1 MTSAPK
7 YLALTGGV
15 GGAKLAVGLAQI
27 LPPAQLAFLVNTGDD
42 FVHYGLHV
50 CPDLDTLMYALS
62 GESNP
67 DTGWGRR
74 EESWRCIETL
84 RALGGES
91 WFNLGDRDLAVH
103 LLRTE
108 RLRRGARLSEVT
120 RELNAA
126 LGTLH
131 PVWPMTDDPMPT
143 VVHTAN
149 GPLAFQHYFVR
160 ERCAP
165 KVQCFQFLGSG
176 EAKPVPAVLEWL
188 SDPALAGIFV
198 CPSNPYV
205 SIDPILAVPGLRAA
219 IGAAGVPV
227 IAVSPIVA
235 GLAIKGPTAKMME
248 ELRVPQTALAVA
260 QHYGELLDGYVVDQQ
275 DEALLPALA
284 EAGVAAIA
292 TPTVM
297 LTLDD
302 KVHLA
307 RRVCEF
313 AQALAASAA
322 AGNHPTQG
330 PSRGV

>member
-1 MTSAPK
+1 MTAAPK

-27 LPPAQLAFLVNTGDD
+27 LPPSQLAFLVNTGDD
-42 FVHYGLHV
+42 FVHFGLHV

-74 EESWRCIETL
+74 DESWRCIETL

-91 WFNLGDRDLAVH
+91 WFNIGDRDLAVH
-103 LLRTE
+103 LQRTE

-126 LGTLH
+126 LGTRH

-160 ERCAP
+160 ERCEP
-165 KVQCFQFLGSG
+165 RVQCFQFLGSA
-176 EAKPVPAVLEWL
+176 EARPVPAALEWL
-188 SDPALAGIFV
+188 SDPDLAGVFI

-205 SIDPILAVPGLRAA
+205 SIDPILAVPGVRAA
-219 IGAAGVPV
+219 LEACAAPV
-227 IAVSPIVA
+227 VAVSPIVA
-235 GLAIKGPTAKMME
+235 GLAIKGPTAKMMD
-248 ELRVPQTALAVA
+248 ELRVPSTALAVA
-260 QHYGELLDGYVVDQQ
+260 QHYGGLLDGYVLDEQ
-275 DEALLPALA
+275 DAALLPALRD
-284 EAGVAAIA
+284 AGFAAIA
-292 TPTVM
+292 AQTVM
-297 LTLDD
+297 LTFEH
-302 KVHLA
+302 KVQLA
-307 RRVCEF
+307 QRVCEF
-313 AQALAASAA
+313 AHTLRSSA
-322 AGNHPTQG
+322 T
-330 PSRGV
+330 

>member
-1 MTSAPK
+1 MSGAPK

-27 LPPAQLAFLVNTGDD
+27 LPPGQVAFLVNTGDD

-50 CPDLDTLMYALS
+50 SPDLDTLMYALS

-67 DTGWGRR
+67 ETGWGRR

-103 LLRTE
+103 LSRTE
-108 RLRRGARLSEVT
+108 RLRRGAKLSDVT

-126 LGTLH
+126 LGTQH
-131 PVWPMTDDPMPT
+131 AVWPMTDEPMPT
-143 VVHTAN
+143 VVHTAE

-165 KVQCFQFLGSG
+165 KVQCFQFLGS
-176 EAKPVPAVLEWL
+176 ADARPVQAVLDWL
-188 SDPALAGIFV
+188 LDPALAGIFI

-219 IGAAGVPV
+219 LLAAGVPIV
-227 IAVSPIVA
+227 AVSPIVS

-248 ELRVPQTALAVA
+248 ELRVPSTALAVA
-260 QHYGELLDGYVVDQQ
+260 QHYGDLLDGYVIDEQ
-275 DEALLPALA
+275 DAALLPALR
-284 EAGVAAIA
+284 EAGFAAIA

-302 KVHLA
+302 KVQLA
-307 RRVCEF
+307 ARVCEF
-313 AQALAASAA
+313 AQALRST
-322 AGNHPTQG
+322 PT
-330 PSRGV
+330 